1 VRVIGAAG
9 LLALCFVVGGCGSS
23 ESPRLSHDEY
33 LQRLREITSG
43 RAAGTASHLFIKLVV
58 DPGLPTPTCGATA
71 RLFHSSVDEVISEV
85 AALRP
90 PTDAADLQRRFVSAA
105 RESADL
111 VGRAAAD
118 ATAGRLRCGR
128 QMNRRIYGLPSTD
141 RIDRMLIELREKGY
155 IIGLNSQD

>member
-1 VRVIGAAG
+1 VRVTGAAG

-33 LQRLREITSG
+33 LQRIREITSDQ
-43 RAAGTASHLFIKLVV
+43 AARTASRLFIKLVV
-58 DPGLPTPTCGATA
+58 EPGLPASTCGSTA
-71 RLFHSSVDEVISEV
+71 RLFHSNVDENDV
-85 AALRP
+85 
-90 PTDAADLQRRFVSAA
+90 ADLQRRFISAA
-105 RESADL
+105 RESSDL

-128 QMNRRIYGLPSTD
+128 PMNRRIYGLPSTD

>member
-1 VRVIGAAG
+1 VRVTGAAG

-33 LQRLREITSG
+33 LQRIREITSDQ
-43 RAAGTASHLFIKLVV
+43 AAGTASRLFIKLVV
-58 DPGLPTPTCGATA
+58 EPGLPASTCGSTA
-71 RLFHSSVDEVISEV
+71 RLFHSNVDEVISEV
-85 AALRP
+85 AALSP
-90 PTDAADLQRRFVSAA
+90 PNDVANLQRRFISAA
-105 RESADL
+105 RESSDL

-118 ATAGRLRCGR
+118 ATAGRLRCGPP
-128 QMNRRIYGLPSTD
+128 MNRRIYGLPSTD

>member
-1 VRVIGAAG
+1 MRVIGAAG

-85 AALRP
+85 AALSP
-90 PTDAADLQRRFVSAA
+90 PTDVADLQRRFVSAA

-111 VGRAAAD
+111 VGRAAGD

>member
-1 VRVIGAAG
+1 V
-9 LLALCFVVGGCGSS
+9 
-23 ESPRLSHDEY
+23 
-33 LQRLREITSG
+33 
-43 RAAGTASHLFIKLVV
+43 
-58 DPGLPTPTCGATA
+58 
-71 RLFHSSVDEVISEV
+71 
-85 AALRP
+85 
-90 PTDAADLQRRFVSAA
+90 ADLQRRFVSAA

-111 VGRAAAD
+111 VGRAAGD